1 MKNIKKKG
9 RGTIRTIYILLYSLL
24 HTLTFIVA
32 FSHNPFT

>member
-9 RGTIRTIYILLYSLL
+9 RGTIRTIYILLYLL
-24 HTLTFIVA
+24 HTLTSIVA